1 MWWVWAIALAA
12 GLGWFAGECR
22 GQDADEA
29 VPTQSAPE
37 TPRSAPDP
45 ALGTP
50 LRTVETFLDAMSRFT
65 RTNDRDA
72 LERAAS
78 CCDLTLIDVTPAVR
92 DEVVAKFYNVLR
104 RIGYDP
110 TTTFVPDEATAAGRW
125 RFFPLEHEDGYRA
138 ESDAPETAHP
148 LYREFRRSVDMQIFI
163 VRGDVGW
170 RFGPDTM
177 DRIDDVWRA
186 VESADP
192 VLPGADAA
200 VTFGQHLRA
209 RMPYALRTGTFAGV
223 EYWQWLAILV
233 AVVAGVVL
241 DYSVRLVLATAW
253 RRYRATHKKES
264 DKEVVKKA
272 VRPFGLV
279 AAAVLW
285 LILLNLGGLPLL
297 VTKILYVATKV
308 ILGFAGVWSL
318 FRLTDLL
325 AHVARD
331 RASRTRTRIDDL
343 LIPLVERSLKVFFFA
358 MGVIY
363 IADSFDVEI
372 LPLLTGLG
380 IGGLAVAFAAKDTIE
395 NFFGSVAVIL
405 DRPFEVGDW
414 VMIDGTEGT
423 VEQMGLRSTRIR
435 TFYNSLVTM
444 PNASL
449 VRATVDNYGKRR
461 YRRFKT
467 YINVTYSTTPELI
480 ESFCEG
486 IRELIRLH
494 PYTRKDFY
502 IVQLNQFGAHSLDI
516 LLYCFHECPD
526 WNIEMRER
534 HRLMLD
540 IIRLADRLGVEFAF
554 PTQTLHV
561 FKEEHGGEHAP
572 ASSPDGTFEQ
582 RAHER
587 ALAEVKAITGAQG
600 WMRDRPGPVTFD
612 HAKTKG

>member
-1 MWWVWAIALAA
+1 MWVLAALVVLGVLAGPGWSQGEAPPNEPTPEQKEILPNPALA
-12 GLGWFAGECR
+12 
-22 GQDADEA
+22 
-29 VPTQSAPE
+29 S
-37 TPRSAPDP
+37 
-45 ALGTP
+45 P
-50 LRTVETFLDAMSRFT
+50 LTTVETFLKEMSAFT
-65 RTNDRDA
+65 RTNDRA
-72 LERAAS
+72 SLERAAA
-78 CCDLTLIDVTPAVR
+78 CCDLSKIDVTRAAR
-92 DEVVAKFYNVLR
+92 DEAVAKLYNVLR
-104 RIGYDP
+104 RFGPRDP
-110 TTTFVPDEATAAGRW
+110 GHEPGPDELESGRW
-125 RFFPLEHEDGYRA
+125 RYFPGPEERDPLWRKYQFEVDLRIFLVR
-138 ESDAPETAHP
+138 DAA
-148 LYREFRRSVDMQIFI
+148 
-163 VRGDVGW
+163 GNW
-170 RFGPDTM
+170 RFGPDTTDRM
-177 DRIDDVWRA
+177 DEVWRA
-186 VESADP
+186 VEEEPA
-192 VLPGADAA
+192 VLHGSDAA
-200 VTFGQHLRA
+200 VTFGQRLRA
-209 RMPYALRTGTFAGV
+209 MMPHTLRTGTFAGV
-223 EYWQWLAILV
+223 EYWQWLAILITII
-233 AVVAGVVL
+233 AGVVL
-241 DYSVRLVLATAW
+241 DYAVRLILATAW
-253 RRYRATHKKES
+253 SRNRAKHKKES
-264 DKEVVKKA
+264 DKEVVRKA

-279 AAAVLW
+279 AAAVFW
-285 LILLNLGGLPLL
+285 LVLLNLGGLPLL
-297 VTKILYVATKV
+297 VTKILVVATKI
-308 ILGFAGVWSL
+308 ILGFAGVWSM
-318 FRLTDLL
+318 FRLTDLM

-331 RASRTRTRIDDL
+331 RASRTRTKIDDL

-414 VMIDGTEGT
+414 VMIGEVEGT

-467 YINVTYSTTPELI
+467 YINVTYSTTPDQI

-516 LLYCFHECPD
+516 LLYTFFECPE

-540 IIRLADRLGVEFAF
+540 IVRLADRLGVEFAF

-561 FKEEHGGEHAP
+561 FKEEHGVEHVP
-572 ASSPDGTFEQ
+572 ASTPDKTFEQ

-587 ALAEVKAITGAQG
+587 ALAEVKAITSEQG
-600 WMRDRPGPVTFD
+600 WMDDRPGGVTFD
-612 HAKTKG
+612 GPKTKG

>member
-1 MWWVWAIALAA
+1 MTRWTRIVGWIVALGMLGSVASGQEGAPAETPAAQPASEQTTAPDA
-12 GLGWFAGECR
+12 GLA
-22 GQDADEA
+22 
-29 VPTQSAPE
+29 S
-37 TPRSAPDP
+37 
-45 ALGTP
+45 P
-50 LRTVETFLDAMSRFT
+50 LDTLDTFLGAMYAYT
-65 RTNDRDA
+65 RTNDDEQLA
-72 LERAAS
+72 RAS
-78 CCDLTLIDVTPAVR
+78 DCCDLSKIDVTPAAR
-92 DEVVAKFYNVLR
+92 NEAVAKFYNVMR
-104 RIGYDP
+104 RIGP
-110 TTTFVPDEATAAGRW
+110 LEPGLVVPASALDAGRW
-125 RFFPLEHEDGYRA
+125 QYFPPPGED
-138 ESDAPETAHP
+138 HP
-148 LYREFRRSVDMQIFI
+148 LWRQYKHSGNLRVFL
-163 VRGDVGW
+163 VRDETGNW

-186 VESADP
+186 VENADER
-192 VLPGADAA
+192 LPGTDAA
-200 VTFGQHLRA
+200 VTFGQRVRA
-209 RMPYALRTGTFAGV
+209 MMPYSLRSGSFAGV
-223 EYWQWLAILV
+223 EYWQWIAILL
-233 AVVAGVVL
+233 VVL
-241 DYSVRLVLATAW
+241 MGVMLDYAVRFVLATGW
-253 RRYRATHKKES
+253 RRYRAKHKKES

-279 AAAVLW
+279 AAAVFW
-285 LILLNLGGLPLL
+285 LAMLNLGGLPLL
-297 VTKILYVATKV
+297 VTEVLVVATKV
-308 ILGFAGVWSL
+308 IVGFAGVWAM
-318 FRLTDLL
+318 FRVTDLL
-325 AHVARD
+325 AHVAHD
-331 RASRTRTRIDDL
+331 RASRTRTKIDDL
-343 LIPLVERSLKVFFFA
+343 LIPLVERTLKVFFFA

-363 IADSFDVEI
+363 IADSFNIEI

-414 VMIDGTEGT
+414 VMIDDVEGN

-467 YINVTYSTTPELI
+467 YINVTYSTTPAQI

-494 PYTRKDFY
+494 PYTRKDYY
-502 IVQLNQFGAHSLDI
+502 IAQLNQFGAHSLDI
-516 LLYCFHECPD
+516 LLYTFFECPD

-561 FKEEHGGEHAP
+561 FKEEHGVERPPGRAPGTSFEEEAHA
-572 ASSPDGTFEQ
+572 
-582 RAHER
+582 R
-587 ALAEVKAITGAQG
+587 ALAEVKAITSEQG
-600 WMRDRPGPVTFD
+600 WMRERPGPVTFD
-612 HAKTKG
+612 HPKTK